1 MSLIIETKCLNIRD
15 IMCGG
20 RLLANKFRS
29 KYTNSVSCLI
39 VRVKAFET
47 HALTVL
53 LGNLE
58 MHLRFGR

>member
-1 MSLIIETKCLNIRD
+1 MR
-15 IMCGG
+15 GG
-20 RLLANKFRS
+20 WLVSNKFRS

-47 HALTVL
+47 YALTVL

>member
-1 MSLIIETKCLNIRD
+1 MSFIIETKYPNIRD
-15 IMCGG
+15 IMRGG
-20 RLLANKFRS
+20 WLVSNKFRS

-47 HALTVL
+47 YALTVL